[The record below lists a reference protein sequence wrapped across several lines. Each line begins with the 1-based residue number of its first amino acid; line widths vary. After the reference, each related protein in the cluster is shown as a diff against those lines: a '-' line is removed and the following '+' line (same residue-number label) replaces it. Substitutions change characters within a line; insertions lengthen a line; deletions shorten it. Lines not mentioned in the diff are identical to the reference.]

1 MRKYAGLSVGLLLTL
16 AVVGGLVYA
25 VSPGEDFEWVST
37 GTGGIR
43 VGESGAEGQSIEADT
58 LEFANPGSGISFA
71 ENGYVGLGQQNELV
85 AVSPTKAIVAA
96 MDEGGEATSA
106 LLVSNESITEGEETN
121 CTAALVSFTGSA
133 VVGAGHLE
141 EEGEGDPVFVPHAGV
156 VCSLTGDVVVQLGAV
171 EEEGEGEGEGGESM
185 MAGSGS
191 SEDSSRDTA
200 LENAT
205 VSDALAQDVAD
216 TVSATNAC
224 TTGIRLRLP
233 THRFAQ

>member
-1 MRKYAGLSVGLLLTL
+1 MKKLAGISVGLLLTL

-71 ENGYVGLGQQNELV
+71 ENGRIATVNELV
-85 AVSPTKAIVAA
+85 ASSATVVMVSAGTGDDPS
-96 MDEGGEATSA
+96 SA
-106 LLVSNESITEGEETN
+106 LVVSEESLSEGEETN
-121 CTAALVSFTGSA
+121 LTAALMSVTGNVAVS
-133 VVGAGHLE
+133 AGHY
-141 EEGEGDPVFVPHAGV
+141 EGASDFVPHAGV
-156 VCSLTGDVVVQLGAV
+156 VCSQTGDVVVQLGSV

-185 MAGSGS
+185 MAGGGSG
-191 SEDSSRDTA
+191 DSA
-200 LENAT
+200 LESAT

-216 TVSATNAC
+216 TVSTTNAW

-233 THRFAQ
+233 EHRFAQ